1 MNLILTHAGS
11 YPRIG
16 DSPDLQIL
24 RQTLALFDRG
34 EATDAD
40 IRRAEDEMVRRA
52 IAEQIEAGLDL
63 VTDGQI
69 RWYDPISHV
78 AGKLRGTKIN
88 GLLRYFDTNFYF
100 RQPVLVDRLERERPI
115 LREEYLYARSVSAR
129 PVKPVLTGPYTL
141 AVFSLVERQEYRDLG
156 RRVEDYAAVLAEEIA
171 DLAAA
176 GAELIQVDEPAIV
189 LEDAVFDLFA
199 AGVQRLAH
207 AKGAARLALYVS
219 FGDVTPL
226 YARLQELPVD
236 VVGVDFTYSPH
247 LVERIA
253 VEGSAKA
260 LGLGLI
266 DGRNTKLEPEAEV
279 AAALE
284 RLLPAIRSDVAYLNP
299 STGLEFLPRDRA
311 FRKLRHLVAIGMRF
325 KS

>member
-1 MNLILTHAGS
+1 MNLILTNAGS

-16 DSPDLQIL
+16 DHPELQIL
-24 RQTLALFDRG
+24 RQTLARFDRG
-34 EATDAD
+34 EATRED
-40 IRRAEDEMVRRA
+40 IRRAEEEMVRRA

-69 RWYDPISHV
+69 RWYDPISHI
-78 AGKLRGTKIN
+78 AGKLRGTMID

-100 RQPVLVDRLERERPI
+100 RQPVLVDRLVREGPI
-115 LREEYLYARSVSAR
+115 IVEEYRYARSVSSR

-141 AVFSLVERQEYRDLG
+141 AFFSLVEHQAYRDLE
-156 RRVEDYAAVLAEEIA
+156 RRVEAYATLLAEEIA
-171 DLAAA
+171 DLARE

-189 LEDAVFDLFA
+189 LPEASFDLFA
-199 AGVQRLAH
+199 AGIRLLAR
-207 AKGAARLALYVS
+207 AKGSARLALYIS
-219 FGDVTPL
+219 FGDVSPL
-226 YARLQELPVD
+226 YAQLHELPVD
-236 VVGVDFTYSPH
+236 VLGLDFTYSPQ

-253 VEGSAKA
+253 VEGSEKA

-266 DGRNTKLEPEAEV
+266 DGRNTRLEPEAEV
-279 AAALE
+279 VAALE

-311 FRKLRHLVAIGMRF
+311 FRKLRHLVTIGMRF
-325 KS
+325 KA

>member
-1 MNLILTHAGS
+1 MTLILTSAGS

-16 DSPDLQIL
+16 DTPELHVL
-24 RQTLALFDRG
+24 RQTLARFDRRQ
-34 EATDAD
+34 ATEAD

-69 RWYDPISHV
+69 RWYDPISHI
-78 AGKLRGTKIN
+78 AGKLQGTKIN
-88 GLLRYFDTNFYF
+88 GLLRYFDTNFYV
-100 RQPVLVDRLERERPI
+100 RQPILVDRLVRERPI
-115 LREEYLYARSVSAR
+115 LVEEYRYACSVSWR

-141 AVFSLVERQEYRDLG
+141 AVFSLAERAEYRDLE
-156 RRVEDYAAVLAEEIA
+156 RRVEAYARVLAEEVA

-176 GAELIQVDEPAIV
+176 GADLIQVDEPAIV
-189 LEDAVFDLFA
+189 LPEAAFDLFA
-199 AGVQRLAH
+199 AGIGALARVK
-207 AKGAARLALYVS
+207 ATARLALYIS
-219 FGDVTPL
+219 FGDIGPL
-226 YARLQELPVD
+226 YERLQELPVD
-236 VVGVDFTYSPH
+236 VLGVDFTYSPH
-247 LVERIA
+247 LVDRIA
-253 VEGSAKA
+253 AEGSAKA

-266 DGRNTKLEPEAEV
+266 DGRNTRLEPEAEV

-311 FRKLRHLVAIGMRF
+311 FRKLRHLVRIGMRF
-325 KS
+325 KQ

>member
-1 MNLILTHAGS
+1 MNLSLTNAGS

-16 DSPDLQIL
+16 DTPELQIL
-24 RQTLALFDRG
+24 RQTLARFDRQ
-34 EATDAD
+34 EVTEAD

-69 RWYDPISHV
+69 RWYDPISHI

-100 RQPVLVDRLERERPI
+100 RQPILVDRLVRECPI
-115 LREEYLYARSVSAR
+115 LIEEYRYACSISSR

-141 AVFSLVERQEYRDLG
+141 AVFSLVERMEYRDLE
-156 RRVEDYAAVLAEEIA
+156 RRVEDYATILAEEIA

-189 LEDAVFDLFA
+189 LDGANFDLFA
-199 AGVQRLAH
+199 AGICALAR
-207 AKGAARLALYVS
+207 AKGTARLALYIS
-219 FGDVTPL
+219 FGDVSSF
-226 YARLQELPVD
+226 YERLQDLPVD
-236 VVGVDFTYSPH
+236 VLGLDFTSSPQ
-247 LVERIA
+247 LIDRIA

-284 RLLPAIRSDVAYLNP
+284 RLLPAIRSEVAYLNP

-311 FRKLRHLVAIGMRF
+311 FRKLQHLVRIGLRF
-325 KS
+325 KR

>member
-1 MNLILTHAGS
+1 MNLIVTNAGS

-16 DSPDLQIL
+16 DTPELQIL
-24 RQTLALFDRG
+24 RQTLARFDRQ
-34 EATDAD
+34 EATEAD

-69 RWYDPISHV
+69 RWYDPISHI
-78 AGKLRGTKIN
+78 AGRLKGTKIN

-100 RQPVLVDRLERERPI
+100 RQPILVDRLARERPI
-115 LREEYLYARSVSAR
+115 LVEEYRYARSVSSR

-141 AVFSLVERQEYRDLG
+141 AVFSLVERGEYRDLE
-156 RRVEDYAAVLAEEIA
+156 RRVEDYATALAEEVA
-171 DLAAA
+171 ELAAE

-189 LEDAVFDLFA
+189 LDDADWDLFA
-199 AGVQRLAH
+199 AGVRALAR
-207 AKGAARLALYVS
+207 AKGTARLALYIS
-219 FGDVTPL
+219 FGDVSPF
-226 YARLQELPVD
+226 YERLQALPVD
-236 VVGVDFTYSPH
+236 VLGLDFTYSPQ

-253 VEGSAKA
+253 IEGSAKA

-284 RLLPAIRSDVAYLNP
+284 RMLPAIRSEVVYVNP
-299 STGLEFLPRDRA
+299 STGLELLPRDRA
-311 FRKLRHLVAIGMRF
+311 FRKLQHLVRIATRF
-325 KS
+325 KR

>member
-1 MNLILTHAGS
+1 MNLILTNAGS

-16 DSPDLQIL
+16 DSPELQVL
-24 RQTLALFDRG
+24 RQTLARFDRG
-34 EATDAD
+34 EAAEAD

-52 IAEQIEAGLDL
+52 IAEQIEAGLDV

-69 RWYDPISHV
+69 RWYDPISHL
-78 AGKLRGTKIN
+78 AGKLQGTKIN

-100 RQPVLVDRLERERPI
+100 RQPVIVGRLVRERPI
-115 LREEYLYARSVSAR
+115 LLEEYRYARSVSSR

-141 AVFSLVERQEYRDLG
+141 AVFSLVERGEYRDLE
-156 RRVEDYAAVLAEEIA
+156 RRVEDYATA
-171 DLAAA
+171 LAAEVA
-176 GAELIQVDEPAIV
+176 ELAAEGAELIQVDEPAIV
-189 LEDAVFDLFA
+189 LEDAAFDLFA
-199 AGVQRLAH
+199 AGIRALVE
-207 AKGAARLALYVS
+207 AKGAARLALYIS
-219 FGDVTPL
+219 FGDVSTL

-236 VVGVDFTYSPH
+236 VLGLDFTYSPQ

-284 RLLPAIRSDVAYLNP
+284 RLLPAIRGDVAYLNP

-311 FRKLRHLVAIGMRF
+311 FRKLRHLVTIGMRF